1 MITIL
6 TGKHQKKIAW
16 LLLFVFYGEFLA
28 TAYGYGTRSINAPLN
43 NLSHYYFAN
52 RLPVKENY
60 RAYKKDEPATI
71 AAVNPVQKEKQT
83 GIPDQSV
90 KNTIKEPAEDKV
102 DIGGPGQPEMSTFK
116 SVGADN
122 MVNLFTG
129 DFSYNIPL
137 LDVGGYPVNIFYSAG
152 GSMDQE
158 ASWVGYGW
166 NINPGTINRT
176 VRGLPDDYN
185 GDDVVTKTQSIKPDI
200 TVGVNGSTGK
210 EKIGVPQKGVINGTG
225 FNLNAGIF
233 YNNRRGIGLEA
244 GAGFDY
250 SPMRAIV
257 VKNKDEKMEDTIP
270 KLTISASI
278 NLNSQNGMTLNTG
291 FKIYNYNKDKALQQ
305 GLGTSIGFSSRQGFA
320 DINITSEFRK
330 YVFIEKENDEYEG
343 KAYTGS
349 APVSNISFARSSFT
363 PSIRMPMT
371 SVNQFY
377 SVKLGKENNAMFKN
391 GTVGGYLT
399 EMRLD
404 KKRQVQTKPAFGYMY
419 YEKGN
424 ENPDALLDFNRLQD
438 GVYTHKTPI
447 ISVPVYTYDVFSIS
461 GEGTGGSF
469 RGYRGNIGYV
479 RDNFTQGHSSSRTVS
494 LDLGGGKIFHGG
506 TILGYVISPSEVGE
520 WKSGNSMR
528 EAASFNSSHDSYQGF
543 YFRNPGEQAIIDEAF
558 YNKMGGDQLIRP
570 FLENTGTATPLLS
583 GKYQVMGAD
592 GKVQSTVGVD
602 ANSYRAARD
611 KRTQVITYLTAEEAD
626 MVGLDKQIYS
636 YTENIFQPGSC
647 KNDNV
652 RTSIRR
658 WNAGNNS
665 QFYRKANHLSEIDVL
680 EADGRRYVY
689 GIPVYEI
696 KQKEYSFSIDNG
708 QGDANTLQATY
719 NSTQRSVDNTSG
731 KDGFFQCEETNGYA
745 HSFLLTGIL
754 SPDYVDVTG
763 DGITDDD
770 KGTAIKF
777 NYSRV
782 NKKRLIKSNYWF
794 PYKWRMPAISNTARF
809 NTGLKTDY
817 KDDKALFTYGE
828 KELWYM
834 HSIESKNMVATFYI
848 SDRRDGNPVA
858 GEDGGLDA
866 TTGRTMLKKLD
877 KINLYTKADYL
888 KYGDNARPVKTVH
901 FDYDY
906 SICPSFP
913 LNDQVA
919 EYKGGNNIN
928 AAKGKLTL
936 KAIWF
941 SYNGNNNQVKNKY
954 VFKYASTAG
963 SINTN
968 PSYNSAE
975 NDRWGSYKPASA
987 NPGSLSNE
995 DFPFTVQD
1003 QVKSN
1008 AYAAAWNLEKVL
1020 LPGGAVMQ
1028 IDYEAD
1034 DYGFVQNK
1042 RASQMT
1048 TIAGFGSSATISTNT
1063 PVSNKLY
1070 TWKLQDAAVPGKMD
1084 HRFIFFDLSSPLTTK
1099 NDILKYYLQ
1108 GFKQLLLK
1116 LWVKMPPGNIGQAA
1130 AYEPVTIY
1138 GIIKD
1143 YGFAIENGTEN
1154 HSKIY
1159 VELEKSEKEGSPI
1172 METVIQFLKDYLPQ
1186 RAYPGYDV
1194 KDGSGAFV
1202 QLVRAVFGMMNSLFQ
1217 GTMSFEKNLKLT
1229 GKCKEADLS
1238 KSFARLNNPTYK
1250 KIGGGHRV
1258 KQITINDNWNRMTGQ
1273 YDSYYGQQYDYTT
1286 TELVNGTSI
1295 TISSGVASYEPG
1307 IGNEENPFREV
1318 LAYSEKQFTG
1328 PTDHRNIELPV
1339 AETFFPTPM
1348 IGYSKVTVKSI
1359 HNKDNKKI
1367 KSGIGVQ
1374 QTEFYTTRDFPV
1386 ITDYTSFD
1394 QFSRHQHK
1402 PGVIQRVFNFDK
1414 KDFLT
1419 LTQGVRVVLNDMN
1432 GKLKSQTSFP
1442 ENDLKTPI
1450 NHTAYFYR
1458 LKPAGDNIN
1467 TLDNVVPVISGPDG
1481 KISQKLIGRDVEVMN
1496 DFREHLSYTY
1506 SGTIP
1511 LNVDIF
1517 NAGQFPIILPTVFR
1531 MAFRDKTMFRSATTL
1546 KIVNEYGILD
1556 SVVNIDKGSV
1566 VGTKNLVFDAETGN
1580 VLISR
1585 TNNEFKRPVYQFNY
1599 PAWWAQPDM
1608 GPAYRN
1614 IDVVYDKVLF
1624 RNGRIEESPQVNLNL
1639 FESGDEIL
1647 VKDMATKGVAQ
1658 SAACIGLGEPAVLP
1672 MSAEKRIW
1680 ALDVRKDTRNTVRDL
1695 IFIDRYGNP
1704 YNAANASIRI
1714 IRSGKRNITSASGG
1728 SIVSLSNPVR
1738 TINNQDQVIID
1749 NATDVINA
1757 SAAEF
1762 REKWRTSDMFYA
1774 RDSLVTTVRQAQIQ
1788 TAILSPSSRLSAAA
1802 TFRGRQ
1808 REFTGMSLYTNS
1820 NFSIYKK
1827 RRKAWAQ
1834 GGGSTGE
1841 YLDVNSWLKFTIPST
1856 MTGAKIVSAKLNLV
1870 AHGGVHTVY
1879 NTNDDYAYA
1888 GHISGQPHYNGW
1900 ERPGGY
1906 TSHHMNFQ
1914 VSRMLTPWYG
1924 SNDINNWHR
1933 IFENNSSYNGD
1944 IVFMNHPPY
1953 PFLLPEFSTRNYYPD
1968 ITRLVQSMVDNA
1980 NNTDVTT
1987 GIKLSYVSN
1996 SSKIDR
2002 WSDSYWIFW
2011 RYCFEKETTID
2022 AKYYKCNNSDPI
2034 VYQGPAEGA
2043 PVTPPSGYVYC
2054 STLENYT
2061 FCLSSFSKKQMNPYI
2076 EGVLGNWRPWR
2087 SYVYYGERR
2096 ESDPAVATD
2105 IRKDGIIKDFEPFW
2119 AFDNSNAQLGKSN
2132 STKWVWNSE
2141 ITQYNR
2147 KGAELEDHDPLDR
2160 YNAGIYGYQESL
2172 PVVVVNNSRLRFS
2185 AFDGFEDYDYKDDPC
2200 EPYCKPSK
2208 RHFATGVQ
2216 FSQLDG
2222 QQSHTGKYSLKINN
2236 GTSYTMEMPV
2246 SANNTVSE
2254 PDIRIKLDKTPYN
2267 VTTVTPKGIGLKG
2280 YYYHSDNWTNLYT
2293 TRTDKYIYLS
2303 FRGKASGLNCKDPGN
2318 LPPGMRCN
2326 DISVRWK
2333 GLIQVVTSGYY
2344 QFDFTTINNDG
2355 WVHINGQ
2362 TVLQHGTSNI
2372 PHSNPPIY
2380 LTAGTTYPIQADFR
2394 QFKDDGFINVVWKRP
2409 GDTRFGTIDPIHLY
2423 PEGQESLANGT
2434 VVTQTSYCE
2443 KPDDIQAIANH
2454 LIDSVNLL
2462 AGQKMVLSLWVKKGT
2477 TDCKCSK
2484 YTGIDIKVKDAAGSV
2499 VATLDQKEKVIEGWQ
2514 QYEAVFT
2521 VPTGAKTKLELNAP
2535 SDVPLF
2541 VDDIRLHPFNANM
2554 KSFVYDPVTLRLTAE
2569 LDENNYAS
2577 FYEYDDDGTL
2587 IRTKKETR
2595 LGVKTITETRSAT
2608 QKTITDF

>member
-1 MITIL
+1 MTSIL

-16 LLLFVFYGEFLA
+16 LLLFIFYGEFLA
-28 TAYGYGTRSINAPLN
+28 TAYGYGRGANTVSIQN
-43 NLSHYYFAN
+43 Y
-52 RLPVKENY
+52 LPVKY
-60 RAYKKDEPATI
+60 FVKKPLLLYCGLNGERIPFVSGEAGTKPELI
-71 AAVNPVQKEKQT
+71 QNNVPEEVVEQKKT
-83 GIPDQSV
+83 G
-90 KNTIKEPAEDKV
+90 KEDKA
-102 DIGGPGQPEMSTFK
+102 DIGGPGQPEMNSFK

-122 MVNLFTG
+122 MVNLFSG

-166 NINPGTINRT
+166 NINPGTISRT

-210 EKIGVPQKGVINGTG
+210 EVLGVPGLGVNI
-225 FNLNAGIF
+225 NAGIF
-233 YNNRRGIGLEA
+233 YNNRRGVGLEA
-244 GAGFDY
+244 GGGFDY
-250 SPMRAIV
+250 SPMKAISM
-257 VKNKDEKMEDTIP
+257 KNQDEKTTKEDSIP
-270 KLTISASI
+270 TSSISAGI
-278 NLNSQNGMTLNTG
+278 NLNSQNGMTLRAG
-291 FKIYNYNKDKALQQ
+291 FKVYAYNSEKTVQT
-305 GLGTSIGFSSRQGFA
+305 GLSTSINYSSRRGLTDMSLDA
-320 DINITSEFRK
+320 
-330 YVFIEKENDEYEG
+330 EG
-343 KAYTGS
+343 SKSRWASLKKCELELQHLFSGY

-377 SVKLGKENNAMFKN
+377 SVKLGKENNALFKN
-391 GTVGGYLT
+391 GTIGGYMT

-424 ENPDALLDFNRLQD
+424 DNPDALLDFNRLQD
-438 GVYTHKTPI
+438 GTYTHKTPV

-520 WKSGNSMR
+520 WKSGNAMR
-528 EAASFNSSHDSYQGF
+528 EAAKFNTSKENYQGF
-543 YFRNPGEQAIIDEAF
+543 YFRNPGEQAIIDESF

-570 FLENTGTATPLLS
+570 YLENTGAASPLLS

-592 GKVQSTVGVD
+592 GKVERTVGID
-602 ANSYRAARD
+602 ANSYRSARD

-626 MVGLDKQIYS
+626 LVGLDKQIYS
-636 YTENIFQPGSC
+636 YTENVFQPGSC
-647 KNDNV
+647 KSPNV

-658 WNAGNNS
+658 WNAANNG
-665 QFYRKANHLSEIDVL
+665 QFYRKGNHLSEIDVL

-689 GIPVYEI
+689 GIPVYQI
-696 KQKEYSFSIDNG
+696 KQKEVTFSIEPD
-708 QGDANTLQATY
+708 QGNPTTQLTGYTSAQ
-719 NSTQRSVDNTSG
+719 NSTDNKSG
-731 KDGFFQCEETNGYA
+731 RDGLFQSEETAGYA

-754 SPDYVDVTG
+754 SPDYTDVTG

-782 NKKRLIKSNYWF
+782 NKKKLFKSNYWQ
-794 PYKWRMPAISNTARF
+794 PYKWRMPVEANTARY
-809 NTGLKTDY
+809 NGGLKTDN

-848 SDRRDGNPVA
+848 SDRKDGNPVA
-858 GEDGGLDA
+858 GENGSLDA
-866 TTGRTMLKKLD
+866 TTGRTLQKKLD

-888 KYGDNARPVKTVH
+888 KYGANARPIKTVH

-906 SICPSFP
+906 SICPSYP
-913 LNDQVA
+913 LNDQTA
-919 EYKGGNNIN
+919 EYKNGVNIN

-941 SYNGNNNQVKNKY
+941 SYNGNNTQVKNKY
-954 VFKYASTAG
+954 VFKYAASVNN
-963 SINTN
+963 INAN
-968 PSYNSAE
+968 PNYNSAD
-975 NDRWGSYKPASA
+975 NDRWGNYKPASA
-987 NPGSLSNE
+987 NPASLNNE
-995 DFPFTVQD
+995 DFPYTLQD
-1003 QVKSN
+1003 PAKSN
-1008 AYAAAWNLEKVL
+1008 AYAAAWNLEKIL

-1028 IDYEAD
+1028 VQYEAD

-1048 TIAGFGSSATISTNT
+1048 SVAGFGSSATITSGT
-1063 PVSNKLY
+1063 PISNKLY
-1070 TWKLQDAAVPGKMD
+1070 TWRIQDAAIPGRMD
-1084 HRFIFFDLSSPLTTK
+1084 HRFVFFDLPAPLATK
-1099 NDILKYYLQ
+1099 NDILQRYLQ

-1116 LWVKMPPGNIGQAA
+1116 LWVKMPAGNIGQAP
-1130 AYEPVTIY
+1130 AYEPITIY
-1138 GIIKD
+1138 GHIKD
-1143 YGFAIENGTEN
+1143 YGFAVENGNEN
-1154 HSKIY
+1154 HSRIY
-1159 VELEKSEKEGSPI
+1159 VELEKTEREGSPL
-1172 METVIQFLKDYLPQ
+1172 METTIQFLKDYLPS

-1194 KDGSGAFV
+1194 KDGTGAFV

-1217 GTMSFEKNLKLT
+1217 GVMSFEKNLKLT
-1229 GKCKEADLS
+1229 GKCKDVDLS
-1238 KSFARLNNPTYK
+1238 KSFARLNNPSLK

-1286 TELVNGTSI
+1286 SETVNGTSL

-1318 LAYSEKQFTG
+1318 LSYSEKQFLG

-1359 HNKDNKKI
+1359 HNKDNKNI
-1367 KSGIGVQ
+1367 KSGIGLQ
-1374 QTEFYTTRDFPV
+1374 KTEFYTTRDFPV

-1394 QFSRHQHK
+1394 QDSRHQHR
-1402 PGVIQRVFNFDK
+1402 PGVIQKVFNFDK

-1432 GKLKSQTSFP
+1432 GKLKSQTSYP
-1442 ENDLKTPI
+1442 ENDLSTPV
-1450 NHTAYFYR
+1450 NYTGYFYR
-1458 LKPAGDNIN
+1458 LKPSGDNVN
-1467 TLDNVVPVISGPDG
+1467 KLDNIVPVISGPDG
-1481 KISQKLIGRDVEVMN
+1481 KITQKLIGRDVEVMN

-1517 NAGQFPIILPTVFR
+1517 KAGQWPILIPTLFR
-1531 MAFRDKTMFRSATTL
+1531 MAFRDKTMYRSATTM

-1566 VGTKNLVFDAETGN
+1566 VGTKNMVFDAETGN

-1585 TNNEFKRPVYQFNY
+1585 TYNEFNKPVYQFSY
-1599 PAWWAQPDM
+1599 PAWWAHPDM

-1624 RNGRIEESPQVNLNL
+1624 RNGRIEESPLVNMNF

-1647 VKDMATKGVAQ
+1647 VRDNTGKSVAQ
-1658 SAACIGLGEPAVLP
+1658 SAACIGLGDPPLLP
-1672 MSAEKRIW
+1672 VSYERKIW
-1680 ALDVRKDTRNTVRDL
+1680 ALDIRKDNRNTVRDM

-1704 YNAANASIRI
+1704 YNSANASIRI
-1714 IRSGKRNITSASGG
+1714 IRSGKRNMTSASGG
-1728 SIVSLSNPVR
+1728 SIVSLNNPVR
-1738 TINNQDQVIID
+1738 TINNQDQVVID

-1762 REKWRTSDMFYA
+1762 REKWRTNDIFYA
-1774 RDSLVTTVRQAQIQ
+1774 KDSIVTTVRQAPIQ
-1788 TAILSPSSRLSAAA
+1788 TINLAPTSRLTASA
-1802 TFRGRQ
+1802 TFLSRQ
-1808 REFTGMSLYTNS
+1808 REFTGMALYSNS

-1827 RRKAWAQ
+1827 RKKAWTN
-1834 GGGSTGE
+1834 GLGSTGE
-1841 YLDVNSWLKFTIPST
+1841 YMDVNSWLKYTLPPG
-1856 MTGAKIVSAKLNLV
+1856 MTDAKIVSAKLNLIG
-1870 AHGGVHTVY
+1870 HGGVHTVY
-1879 NTNDDYAYA
+1879 NSNDDYPYA
-1888 GHISGQPHYNGW
+1888 GHGTDQPHHNGF
-1900 ERPGGY
+1900 EKPGGY
-1906 TSHHMNFQ
+1906 ISHHMNFK

-1924 SNDINNWHR
+1924 SSDITSWKR
-1933 IFENNSSYNGD
+1933 IFDDNASYNGD
-1944 IVFMNHPPY
+1944 DVFMNHPPY
-1953 PFLLPEFSTRNYYPD
+1953 PWLPPGFSTRNYYPD
-1968 ITRLVQSMVDNA
+1968 VKKLVQNMVDNMT
-1980 NNTDVTT
+1980 NTNVTT

-1996 SSKIDR
+1996 SSRIDR
-2002 WSDSYWIFW
+2002 WSDSYWLFW
-2011 RYCFEKETTID
+2011 RYCFEKEATITT
-2022 AKYYKCNNSDPI
+2022 KYYKCDNTNPV

-2043 PVTPPSGYVYC
+2043 PVNPPPGYAYC
-2054 STLENYT
+2054 NTAEKISL
-2061 FCLSSFSKKQMNPYI
+2061 CLSSFSKKQMNPYI
-2076 EGVLGNWRPWR
+2076 EGVIGNWRPWR

-2096 ESDPAVATD
+2096 ESNPTVATD

-2119 AFDNSNAQLGKSN
+2119 AFDNANTQLAKTN
-2132 STKWVWNSE
+2132 SVKWVWNSE
-2141 ITQYNR
+2141 VTQYNR
-2147 KGAELEDHDPLDR
+2147 KGAELEDHDPLNR

-2172 PVVVVNNSRLRFS
+2172 PIAVVNNSRLRFS

-2200 EPYCKPSK
+2200 EPFCKPSK
-2208 RHFATGVQ
+2208 RHFPTGVQ
-2216 FSQLDG
+2216 FSQLDA
-2222 QQSHTGKYSLKINN
+2222 QQSHTGKYSLKVNS
-2236 GTSYTMEMPV
+2236 GTSQTIDIKV
-2246 SANNTVSE
+2246 SDDNTISE
-2254 PDIRIKLDKTPYN
+2254 PDIRIKLDKTPYT
-2267 VTTVTPKGIGLKG
+2267 VTIVTPKGIGLKG
-2280 YYYHSDNWTNLYT
+2280 YYYQDLNWSNLYT
-2293 TRTDKYIYLS
+2293 TRTDRSVYLS
-2303 FRGKASGLNCKDPGN
+2303 FRGKSSGQNCKDPGN

-2326 DISVRWK
+2326 DITVRWK
-2333 GLIQVVTSGYY
+2333 GKIQVITSGYY
-2344 QFDFTTINNDG
+2344 QFDFSAINNNG
-2355 WVHINGQ
+2355 WVSINGQ

-2372 PHSNPPIY
+2372 PHYNPPVY
-2380 LTAGTTYPIQADFR
+2380 LTAGTLHTIQADF
-2394 QFKDDGFINVVWKRP
+2394 QQMKDNGFINVLWKRP
-2409 GDTRFGTIDPIHLY
+2409 GDTRYGSIDPIHLY
-2423 PEGQESLANGT
+2423 PEGQESLANGS
-2434 VVTQTSYCE
+2434 VVTQTLYCE
-2443 KPDDIQAIANH
+2443 KPDDIQAINNH
-2454 LIDSVNLL
+2454 LIDSLNLV
-2462 AGQKMVLSLWVKKGT
+2462 AGQRMVVSLWVKKGT
-2477 TDCKCSK
+2477 ADCKCTK
-2484 YTGIDIKVKDAAGSV
+2484 YPGLDIKVKDAAGAV
-2499 VATLDQKEKVIEGWQ
+2499 VAALEQKEKIIEGWQ
-2514 QYEAVFT
+2514 QYEAVFF
-2521 VPTGAKTKLELNAP
+2521 VPAGTKTKLVFTAP
-2535 SDVPLF
+2535 ADTPLF
-2541 VDDIRLHPFNANM
+2541 VDDLRIHPFNANM
-2554 KSFVYDPVTLRLTAE
+2554 KSFVYDPVTLRLTSE

-2608 QKTITDF
+2608 QKLITDF